1 MATDDQRLLPLIEAM
16 ARGDRAAL
24 RSFIEQ
30 AGPTIHAAHLRATGQ
45 SVAAAVLTERSLEE
59 LWRSAPLYDAHY
71 GQPGAWVMAV
81 ARLHAV
87 DFVAARRGKEARLK
101 SSADVASSPPGP
113 EGSGSASPSDPAAAT
128 ALAGMDSAQREFLVD
143 LWHRGIPGG
152 AAGADA
158 RARLTELLPAWAELL
173 AEGTG

>member
-1 MATDDQRLLPLIEAM
+1 MPADDLQLLPLIEAM
-16 ARGDRAAL
+16 ARGDRVAL
-24 RSFIEQ
+24 RSFIELV
-30 AGPTIHAAHLRATGQ
+30 GPMIHAAHLRATGQ

-87 DFVAARRGKEARLK
+87 DFVAARRGKEGRLK
-101 SSADVASSPPGP
+101 SSTDVASSHSGPGGA
-113 EGSGSASPSDPAAAT
+113 ESVSPSDEVAAA
-128 ALAGMDSAQREFLVD
+128 ALAGMDSAEREFLVD

-152 AAGADA
+152 SAGADA
-158 RARLTELLPAWAELL
+158 RARLTELLPAWAERL
-173 AEGTG
+173 AEGRA

>member
-1 MATDDQRLLPLIEAM
+1 M

-24 RSFIEQ
+24 RSFIEHV
-30 AGPTIHAAHLRATGQ
+30 GPMIHSAHLQATGQ

-59 LWRSAPLYDAHY
+59 LWRSAPLYGAHY
-71 GQPGAWVMAV
+71 GQPLAWVMAV

-87 DFVAARRGKEARLK
+87 DFVAARRGNEGRLK
-101 SSADVASSPPGP
+101 SSSDFVSAPADPD
-113 EGSGSASPSDPAAAT
+113 GSGSASLWDPAAAA
-128 ALAGMDSAQREFLVD
+128 ALAGMDSGQREFLVD

-152 AAGADA
+152 SAGADA

-173 AEGTG
+173 SEGRG